1 MTAPIDPLEGDEH
14 QAPNDA
20 DGLGSSVGDATMR
33 AAIVS
38 VLGCGLCFSVAGGAL
53 FGLRAGFGVLLGA
66 LLATLNLW
74 VFARVG
80 EAFVARR
87 GNTAPW
93 AVIAVLK
100 LLLLFGAVGLILG
113 TEVVSGLS
121 LAGGYAALP
130 FGVTFASLF
139 GPKPSEPGFPPSE
152 PARNES
158 ARRGGDVIKRRG
170 RADEQ

>member
-1 MTAPIDPLEGDEH
+1 MSAPTDPVEGGEH
-14 QAPNDA
+14 QVPEDSH
-20 DGLGSSVGDATMR
+20 GPRGSVGDATMR

-38 VLGCGLCFSVAGGAL
+38 VFGCGLCFAVAGVAL
-53 FGLRAGFGVLLGA
+53 FGVRAGFGVLLGA
-66 LLATLNLW
+66 VLATLNLW

-93 AVIAVLK
+93 GVIAVLK
-100 LLLLFGAVGLILG
+100 LLLLFGAVWVILKS
-113 TEVVSGLS
+113 EIVSGLS

-139 GPKPSEPGFPPSE
+139 GPRPSEPSFPPVE

-158 ARRGGDVIKRRG
+158 ARRDRDVIKRRG
-170 RADEQ
+170 RDDEP